1 MRGGFIYGLLV
12 AIVRIAMFFW
22 HPVFRVI
29 GRENVISDS
38 RAMICANHSGMA
50 DPIWIIFAL
59 RLGHVPRIMAKKE
72 VMDVPLLGRLLR
84 YFGIFGVDRGA
95 ADIGAI
101 KTGLRCL
108 HDEQQLLI
116 FPEGTRVKN
125 GQKVPPKRGAVM
137 LAARAEAPIIP
148 VYLTTKRYPFS
159 PLTCVIGEPY
169 KVKTEGKRLSDEQLE
184 HLSEELINKIYQ
196 LGEHV

>member
-1 MRGGFIYGLLV
+1 MRQGFIYHLLV
-12 AIVRIAMFFW
+12 VIVRVVMFFW
-22 HPVFRVI
+22 HPVFRVV
-29 GRENVISDS
+29 GRENAIKDG

-72 VMDVPLLGRLLR
+72 VMDVPFLGGLLR
-84 YFGIFGVDRGA
+84 YFGVFGVDRGA
-95 ADIGAI
+95 ADITAI

-116 FPEGTRVKN
+116 FPEGTRVKS
-125 GQKVPPKRGAVM
+125 GQKVSPKRGAVM
-137 LAARAEAPIIP
+137 LAARAQAPIIP
-148 VYLTTKRYPFS
+148 VYLTAKRYPFS

-169 KVKTEGKRLSDEQLE
+169 LIESKDKRMSDGELQC
-184 HLSEELINKIYQ
+184 LSEELMKKIYG
-196 LGEHV
+196 LGEHI